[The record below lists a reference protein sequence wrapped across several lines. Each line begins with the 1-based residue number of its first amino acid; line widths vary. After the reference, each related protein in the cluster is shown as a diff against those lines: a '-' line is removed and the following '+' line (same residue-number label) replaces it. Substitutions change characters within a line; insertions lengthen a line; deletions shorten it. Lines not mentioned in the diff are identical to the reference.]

1 MIKTALR
8 ATYEIE
14 FLRGVFM
21 TDKNNSENG
30 VKKEVEKIL
39 REFVDLPYGLLNE
52 CSARLTKLIKKIN
65 LRSKK
70 S

>member
-1 MIKTALR
+1 LIKTHRR
-8 ATYEIE
+8 AMHEIE
-14 FLRGVFM
+14 FLREVFVA
-21 TDKNNSENG
+21 DRNNPKND
-30 VKKEVEKIL
+30 VQKEVEKIL

-52 CSARLTKLIKKIN
+52 CAGRLTELIKKIN